1 MFTRKFLLILVGA
14 LSVAGLCTHAGCPSN
29 IGGGGTEEGDGG
41 AEKPPISGL
50 VSLAVTPPMA
60 TLSVDNVNP
69 PKTQQYQATG
79 RFEDQSERD
88 VTAQVN
94 WKIDN
99 GAIGSISSSGLFTT
113 SNQAGGQGTLTATS
127 GTLSGTAQITV
138 QFQPVIKSPTA
149 PGNAETLLPATGT
162 GTVMAGNS
170 PSIVYPS
177 SRTMFPRN
185 VYKVL
190 FQWNQGTGN
199 NLFRLEFKSPT
210 VTMNVYTNSDRWEPT
225 KEQWGFMA
233 NSNAGGKVT
242 WTVYGLNTASPGTVY
257 RSDPGVEI
265 SFSKNPVEGAIY
277 YWSTTVAGVRRA
289 TVSDSAPTDFLTPA
303 QTGKCVACHTV
314 SRNGARLAAD
324 IGGEILGVYNVKDGA
339 TVIAPSLNIPQAW
352 TTFSPDNSRIVTASK
367 GVLTLR
373 DGSTG
378 QMVNTVPVGT
388 GLFGTQPDWSPDGKL
403 LVFARSTVNKDRGY
417 AGSSIVTMEYNG
429 GSWQS
434 PKVLVPSTGGMDT
447 NAFPM
452 FSPDS
457 RWIAFTK
464 AVGSSDKNIK
474 TRLYIVAADGSAPP
488 IELTQGNTVISN
500 QTVVGTAADVADN
513 MPTWAPT
520 KPGETMFVAFS
531 SVRAY
536 GKVYAFNKYNQMW
549 VAAVDPTLLPG
560 RDPSLP
566 AFRLPFQGDTEDSH
580 RPFWAEDVLAPPP
593 PPPPDMGTN
602 MCLPSGSDCT
612 SGVPCCAGYTCN
624 NTSGN
629 FTCELRIG

>member
-1 MFTRKFLLILVGA
+1 MSSRKILLLFIGTLA
-14 LSVAGLCTHAGCPSN
+14 VAGLCLHAGCPSN
-29 IGGGGTEEGDGG
+29 IGGSDTSDGGG
-41 AEKPPISGL
+41 AEKPPLSGL
-50 VSLAVTPPMA
+50 VSLVVTPPTA
-60 TLSVDNVNP
+60 TLTVDNVSP

-79 RFEDQSERD
+79 RFDDQSERD
-88 VTAQVN
+88 ITAQVN

-99 GAIGSISSSGLFTT
+99 TAIGGINGGGLFTT
-113 SNQAGGQGTLTATS
+113 SNQAGGQGVVTAYSGMVSGSAQLTVT
-127 GTLSGTAQITV
+127 
-138 QFQPVIKSPTA
+138 FQPVIKSSTA
-149 PGNAETLLPATGT
+149 PANADTLLPATAT
-162 GTVMAGNS
+162 GTVMTGNS

-177 SRTMFPRN
+177 HRTMFPRN

-210 VTMNVYTNSDRWEPT
+210 VSMSVYTTSDRWEPT
-225 KEQWGFMA
+225 KEQWGYIA

-242 WTVYGLNTASPGTVY
+242 WTVYGVNTAAPGTIY

-265 SFSKNPVEGAIY
+265 AFSKNPVEGAIY

-289 TVSDSAPTDFLTPA
+289 TVSDAAPTDFLTPA

-339 TVIAPSLNIPQAW
+339 TVVSPSMSIPQAW

-367 GVLTLR
+367 GTLTLR
-373 DGSTG
+373 DGNTG
-378 QMVNTVPVGT
+378 QMINTVPVGT

-403 LVFARSTVNKDRGY
+403 LVFARSAANKDRGFS
-417 AGSSIVTMEYNG
+417 GSSIVTMEYNG
-429 GSWQS
+429 GTWQNA
-434 PKVLVPSTGGMDT
+434 KVLVASTGTMDT
-447 NAFPM
+447 NVFPM

-464 AVGSSDKNIK
+464 AVGSSDKNLK
-474 TRLYIVAADGSAPP
+474 ARLYIVAADGSSPP
-488 IELTQGNTVISN
+488 VELALGNTVVSN
-500 QTVVGTAADVADN
+500 QTLAGTAADVANN

-531 SVRAY
+531 SQRAY
-536 GKVYAFNKYNQMW
+536 GKVYAFKAYNQMW
-549 VAAVDPTLLPG
+549 VTAIDPTQLPS

-593 PPPPDMGTN
+593 PPPDGGTGG
-602 MCLPSGSDCT
+602 MCVPRGSDCT
-612 SGVPCCAGYTCN
+612 VGACCPGDICN
-624 NTSGN
+624 ELNGKFS
-629 FTCELRIG
+629 CEMRIG